1 MKKKEQEKSMDT
13 TISLEFFSE
22 TKEHLK
28 TLEQQLKHEH
38 DVDVDLLVP
47 KDAAAPVLVAIG
59 IKKHGERAEKAAQ
72 RVAQILYHFLHD
84 EAGATGQK
92 QIILFTR
99 EGDRVDIETLS
110 VEEIEGILDA
120 SLTGRS

>member
-1 MKKKEQEKSMDT
+1 MET

-47 KDAAAPVLVAIG
+47 KDATAPVLIAIG

-72 RVAQILYHFLHD
+72 RVAHRRW
-84 EAGATGQK
+84 
-92 QIILFTR
+92 R
-99 EGDRVDIETLS
+99 EEQPLRGPRHVPLLVKS
-110 VEEIEGILDA
+110 VEDA
-120 SLTGRS
+120 E

>member
-1 MKKKEQEKSMDT
+1 MEKKEQGKSMDT

-47 KDAAAPVLVAIG
+47 KDATAPVLVAIG

-92 QIILFTR
+92 RINLFTR
-99 EGDRVDIETLS
+99 EGDRVDIEPLS
-110 VEEIEGILDA
+110 MEEIEGILV
-120 SLTGRS
+120 SGL

>member
-1 MKKKEQEKSMDT
+1 MEKKAQEKSMDT
-13 TISLEFFSE
+13 TMTLEFFSE

-38 DVDVDLLVP
+38 DVDVDLLEP
-47 KDAAAPVLVAIG
+47 KDTTAPALVAIG
-59 IKKHGERAEKAAQ
+59 IKNHGERAEKAAQ
-72 RVAQILYHFLHD
+72 RVAQILYRFLHD

-99 EGDRVDIETLS
+99 EGDRVNAESLS
-110 VEEIEGILDA
+110 VEEIEKILA
-120 SLTGRS
+120 QTRSKG